1 MKKEEEDEKEK
12 AFMTKTFKGFKKN
25 STILK
30 LKEGIKS
37 MIKEAKAC
45 I

>member
-1 MKKEEEDEKEK
+1 
-12 AFMTKTFKGFKKN
+12 MTKTFKGFKKN

-37 MIKEAKAC
+37 MIREAKAC